1 MEACAVSL
9 GCTPHFS
16 YSGPTKCQDS
26 PPPKTSDQGCFAL
39 PACRSFKDQFKPTKT
54 ASLVPKHAFTGD
66 PEQAH
71 FTSEFDHIAP
81 HAEVD
86 PKEHVMLLKTK
97 RDKIKTHSGG
107 GFGATVSSTR
117 WSTFGTFS
125 VKMKSGATG
134 PGVVTAVM
142 LVNPERGEEIS
153 LELVGRD
160 PHAVVTEFY
169 RRPPLPVGYHHHQF
183 AHIDRGCDGDKDSAA
198 WTSLATPVA
207 WGRRRLRD
215 LLWTLKDAAG
225 TLESVV
231 PFTRSS
237 SSGAAP
243 LSHLDPCAAE
253 KKVAMDETLEQTHE
267 LRKSATEHALVY
279 TVQWSKSKIAWLVDG
294 KTIRTLKAKD
304 VPGGLPVGP
313 MQLQLTIWDAGYSP
327 ETMEWAGA
335 HTDYGA
341 DNGREYVTVVDWV
354 EVKCENTKEGATAW
368 PGPEALKRLEEAR
381 GGSEEASRD
390 RVKVDKRSQVGQFFD
405 RMVNWLLMW
414 DFVILALLTVGLRL
428 TKPAMASSA
437 KPLA

>member
-9 GCTPHFS
+9 GCSPHYS
-16 YSGPTKCQDS
+16 YSGPTNCQDS
-26 PPPKTSDQGCFAL
+26 PPETSDQGCFAL
-39 PACRSFKDQFKPTKT
+39 PACRSFKDQFKLAKSNRP

-71 FTSEFDHIAP
+71 FTSDFDHIAP

-86 PKEHVMLLKTK
+86 PKERVMLLKTK
-97 RDKIKTHSGG
+97 RNKIKSHSGG

-160 PHAVVTEFY
+160 PRTVVTEFY
-169 RRPPLPVGYHHHQF
+169 RRPPPVGYHHHQF
-183 AHIDRGCDGDKDSAA
+183 AHIDRRYDGDNEST

-231 PFTRSS
+231 PRSS
-237 SSGAAP
+237 SRGAAP
-243 LSHLDPCAAE
+243 SSHLNPCTAD
-253 KKVAMDETLEQTHE
+253 KKVTMDETLEQTHE

-279 TVQWSKSKIAWLVDG
+279 TVEWSKSKITWLVDG
-294 KTIRTLKAKD
+294 KKIRTLQAKD
-304 VPGGLPVGP
+304 VPSGLPMGP

-335 HTDYGA
+335 LTDYGA

-354 EVKCENTKEGATAW
+354 EVKCENNKEGATTW
-368 PGPEALKRLEEAR
+368 PGPEAMKRLEKAR
-381 GGSEEASRD
+381 GSLQEEVSKNKVR
-390 RVKVDKRSQVGQFFD
+390 VDKRSQFGQFFD
-405 RMVNWLLMW
+405 RMVNWLL
-414 DFVILALLTVGLRL
+414 
-428 TKPAMASSA
+428 
-437 KPLA
+437 